1 MLVKVL
7 SSVDWNQVYLVWR
20 NYYEQRG
27 YAIAF
32 QTFFHPNNFFAPD
45 SDTFG
50 IPLKLGKTVT
60 DEYMVVMSLQIYKQL
75 AQHFT
80 RQFPDAPLP
89 PSVDELTIHK
99 CEVIEAFTA
108 ITDTVLSKHKTKAK
122 KLNKKHEHMRKAKE
136 EAALGKRLV
145 EEGKYVFM
153 AIDLEAYER
162 DHSIILEIGW
172 SIFDS
177 RTRRFMDQ
185 HYLID
190 SYQHLINETFVD
202 DQKLKFDY
210 GTSVWCS
217 LKQALEE
224 LKKDLTWAVKR
235 DGGFVLVGH
244 GLISDLKYLR
254 QQKFMWPTV
263 DGGETKDVNNSA
275 CVAILNTDTI
285 YGASI
290 NDLHNPP
297 SLGKTLD
304 NFGVETWNLHNAGND
319 AHYTMLLLLI
329 LLGYENK

>member
-7 SSVDWNQVYLVWR
+7 NSVDWNQVYLVWR

-27 YAIAF
+27 HAIAF

-45 SDTFG
+45 SDTVG

-60 DEYMVVMSLQIYKQL
+60 DEYMVVMSLQIS
-75 AQHFT
+75 
-80 RQFPDAPLP
+80 
-89 PSVDELTIHK
+89 PSLDELTIHK
-99 CEVIEAFTA
+99 CEVIEAFTT
-108 ITDTVLSKHKTKAK
+108 ITDTVLSKYKTKAK
-122 KLNKKHEHMRKAKE
+122 KLNKQHERMRKAKE

-172 SIFDS
+172 SIFDT

-217 LKQALEE
+217 LKQAFEE
-224 LKKDLTWAVKR
+224 LKKDLTWAVER

-244 GLISDLKYLR
+244 GLTSDLKYLR

-290 NDLHNPP
+290 NDLHNPS